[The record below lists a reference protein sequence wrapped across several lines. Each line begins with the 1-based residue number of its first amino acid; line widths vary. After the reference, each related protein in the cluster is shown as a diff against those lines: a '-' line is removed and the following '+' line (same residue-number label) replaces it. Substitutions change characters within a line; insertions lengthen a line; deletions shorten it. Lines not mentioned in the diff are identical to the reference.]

1 MQALLLLTLLAGV
14 VLTHGNS
21 LRGVNPD
28 LASHY
33 SGHGGTFTCISG
45 IPKTIPFARVND
57 DYCDCSDGSDEPGT
71 SACHNGRFYCR
82 NLGHEPRLLASAFVD
97 DGVCDCCDGA
107 DEAKGKCQNTCLQAA
122 AVRKEALR
130 GKIQLHEHML
140 KTKDDYVE
148 RARAFKEELQLKAP
162 TIEEDI
168 ARQQAEVQNLKAE
181 VTRLEEEEAA
191 RQAEIAAANQAAE
204 EARRADEAQQTA
216 VQAEDSGSGQGED
229 AESAETVDN
238 HAEEVQGESQGER
251 EETPEERGRRIA
263 SQWTSDPEA
272 AAVEGQPEEHLNAD
286 DSDGGDDD
294 GDDEGHYDGTMDD
307 DAEGQFDYPDTEAE
321 HTEYHSERHH
331 RQQRPEGS
339 AMAEERPPPSEWED
353 LMMFLDLVKQ
363 WAARWM
369 HTFSKILRDGIREDV
384 LAHRAKIK
392 ERSRSRQQRWESA
405 KQAFPQPS
413 RPRTAV
419 AVSSSPPAASAVA
432 AVATDPSSPL
442 GLART
447 AAFTAERQLQQL
459 QKDRENI
466 GTFLNR
472 PMDFGPDDIFLALA
486 NKCFSSYQTRWTYEV
501 CMFEKAVQKEG
512 NSNAVTVGRWYG
524 FSEDY
529 KVMYFSGGDECWNVG
544 PRSMTVYLSCGLDE
558 RLSDGEE
565 PSTCAY
571 SAKMTTP
578 AVCTQAELEEL
589 QQQMVNLEAF
599 EDEVR
604 AQIMKDEL

>member
-1 MQALLLLTLLAGV
+1 MQALFLLTLFASLA
-14 VLTHGNS
+14 LAQGNI

-45 IPKTIPFARVND
+45 IPKTIPFSRVND
-57 DYCDCSDGSDEPGT
+57 DYCDCPDGSDEPGT

-82 NLGHEPRLLASAFVD
+82 NLGHEPRLLASSFVD
-97 DGVCDCCDGA
+97 DGVCDCCDGT

-140 KTKDDYVE
+140 KTKEDYVE
-148 RARAFKEELQLKAP
+148 RARAFMEELKLKAP

-168 ARQQAEVQNLKAE
+168 ALQQAEVQKLTGE

-204 EARRADEAQQTA
+204 EAHRAEQAEQA
-216 VQAEDSGSGQGED
+216 PVQAEQAGSEHEED
-229 AESAETVDN
+229 AES
-238 HAEEVQGESQGER
+238 QGEPEER

-263 SQWTSDPEA
+263 SQWTNDPEA
-272 AAVEGQPEEHLNAD
+272 AAVADHHSEEHLNAD
-286 DSDGGDDD
+286 DSDGNDHEHDDGGDDD
-294 GDDEGHYDGTMDD
+294 DDGHYDGTMDD
-307 DAEGQFDYPDTEAE
+307 DTEGHFDYPDTEAA
-321 HTEYHSERHH
+321 HTEYHTERHH

-339 AMAEERPPPSEWED
+339 AMAEERPAPSEWED
-353 LMMFLDLVKQ
+353 LMLFLNLVKQ

-369 HTFSKILRDGIREDV
+369 QTFSKMFSDGIREDV
-384 LAHRAKIK
+384 LAHRAKLK
-392 ERSRSRQQRWESA
+392 EHSRARQQWRESVKRA
-405 KQAFPQPS
+405 SPP
-413 RPRTAV
+413 PRQSHTAV
-419 AVSSSPPAASAVA
+419 PVSSSPAAA
-432 AVATDPSSPL
+432 AVAMVTDPSSPL

-447 AAFTAERQLQQL
+447 AAFAAERQLQQL
-459 QKDRENI
+459 QKVRENI

-486 NKCFSSYQTRWTYEV
+486 NKCYSSYQTRWTYEV
-501 CMFEKAVQKEG
+501 CMFDKAVQKEG
-512 NSNAVTVGRWYG
+512 NSNSVTVGRWYG

-589 QQQMVNLEAF
+589 QQQMANLEAF
-599 EDEVR
+599 EEEVR

>member
-1 MQALLLLTLLAGV
+1 MQALFLLTLLASL
-14 VLTHGNS
+14 VLAHGNS

-57 DYCDCSDGSDEPGT
+57 DYCDCPDGSDEPGT

-107 DEAKGKCQNTCLQAA
+107 DETKGKCQNTCLQAA

-140 KTKDDYVE
+140 KTKNDYVE

-168 ARQQAEVQNLKAE
+168 ARQQAEVQNLNAE

-204 EARRADEAQQTA
+204 EARRAEEAQQTA
-216 VQAEDSGSGQGED
+216 VQAEESGSGQGED
-229 AESAETVDN
+229 AESANTVDS
-238 HAEEVQGESQGER
+238 HAEEVRGESQGER

-263 SQWTSDPEA
+263 SQWTNDPEA
-272 AAVEGQPEEHLNAD
+272 AAVEGQTEEHLNAD
-286 DSDGGDDD
+286 DSGGDDD
-294 GDDEGHYDGTMDD
+294 DGDEEGHYDGTMDD
-307 DAEGQFDYPDTEAE
+307 DTEGHFDYPDAGAE
-321 HTEYHSERHH
+321 HTEYHAEGHH
-331 RQQRPEGS
+331 RQQRP
-339 AMAEERPPPSEWED
+339 
-353 LMMFLDLVKQ
+353 
-363 WAARWM
+363 
-369 HTFSKILRDGIREDV
+369 
-384 LAHRAKIK
+384 
-392 ERSRSRQQRWESA
+392 
-405 KQAFPQPS
+405 
-413 RPRTAV
+413 
-419 AVSSSPPAASAVA
+419 
-432 AVATDPSSPL
+432 DPSSPL

-447 AAFTAERQLQQL
+447 AAFTAARQLQQL

-472 PMDFGPDDIFLALA
+472 PIDFGPDDIFLALA

-501 CMFEKAVQKEG
+501 CMFDKAVQKEG
-512 NSNAVTVGRWYG
+512 HSNSVTVGRWYG

-599 EDEVR
+599 ENEVR

>member
-1 MQALLLLTLLAGV
+1 MQALFLLTLFASLA
-14 VLTHGNS
+14 LAQGNI

-45 IPKTIPFARVND
+45 IPKTIPFSRVND
-57 DYCDCSDGSDEPGT
+57 DYCDCPDGSDEPGT

-82 NLGHEPRLLASAFVD
+82 NLGHEPRLLASSFVD
-97 DGVCDCCDGA
+97 DGVCDCCDGT

-140 KTKDDYVE
+140 KTKEDYVE
-148 RARAFKEELQLKAP
+148 RARAFMEELKLKAP

-168 ARQQAEVQNLKAE
+168 ALQQAEVQKLTGE

-204 EARRADEAQQTA
+204 EAHRAEQAEQA
-216 VQAEDSGSGQGED
+216 PVQAEQAGSEHEED
-229 AESAETVDN
+229 AES
-238 HAEEVQGESQGER
+238 QGEPEER

-263 SQWTSDPEA
+263 SQWTNDPEA
-272 AAVEGQPEEHLNAD
+272 AAVADHHSEEHLNAD
-286 DSDGGDDD
+286 DSDGNDHEHDDGGDDD
-294 GDDEGHYDGTMDD
+294 DDGHYDGTMDD
-307 DAEGQFDYPDTEAE
+307 DTEGHFDYPDTEAA
-321 HTEYHSERHH
+321 HTEYHTERHH
-331 RQQRPEGS
+331 RQQRP
-339 AMAEERPPPSEWED
+339 
-353 LMMFLDLVKQ
+353 
-363 WAARWM
+363 
-369 HTFSKILRDGIREDV
+369 
-384 LAHRAKIK
+384 
-392 ERSRSRQQRWESA
+392 
-405 KQAFPQPS
+405 
-413 RPRTAV
+413 
-419 AVSSSPPAASAVA
+419 
-432 AVATDPSSPL
+432 DPSSPL

-447 AAFTAERQLQQL
+447 AAFAAERQLQQL
-459 QKDRENI
+459 QKVRENI

-486 NKCFSSYQTRWTYEV
+486 NKCYSSYQTRWTYEV
-501 CMFEKAVQKEG
+501 CMFDKAVQKEG
-512 NSNAVTVGRWYG
+512 NSNSVTVGRWYG

-589 QQQMVNLEAF
+589 QQQMANLEAF
-599 EDEVR
+599 EEEVR